1 MTSRSLLLSILL
13 IASLVSAARCGGG
26 AGPAPSSGFDPESG
40 ETRGGDQ
47 TSRAKKPVRAAL
59 KLGQIPVLSLDGIPM
74 PQPASEEGT
83 APDTG
88 EKGKA
93 KTGALPP
100 RSVPAPDD
108 NGVPPRN
115 LFAVE
120 EDPALV
126 AERRRQAEETA
137 QKAQDAAKKA
147 QEARLK
153 WQGPPLPPPP
163 PQPPAIP
170 FQFIGYLGSP
180 EDRIGVFFGPGL
192 FLAKKGDAVQAR
204 FKIVSIGY
212 ESAEIG
218 FQGFAQTQ
226 RIPLTAG
233 GK

>member
-13 IASLVSAARCGGG
+13 AAALVSAARCSGSP
-26 AGPAPSSGFDPESG
+26 GPAASSGFDPDAAENQPTRARRKAPAVLNPDQIPLLSLEGIPTPQAASEAGTAQEAG
-40 ETRGGDQ
+40 ERGG
-47 TSRAKKPVRAAL
+47 
-59 KLGQIPVLSLDGIPM
+59 
-74 PQPASEEGT
+74 
-83 APDTG
+83 
-88 EKGKA
+88 A
-93 KTGALPP
+93 KTGAQPP
-100 RSVPAPDD
+100 RSVPVPDD
-108 NGVPPRN
+108 NGLPPRN

-120 EDPALV
+120 EDPAVV
-126 AERRRQAEETA
+126 AERRRQAEEAA

-180 EDRIGVFFGPGL
+180 EDRIGVFFGPSL
-192 FLAKKGDAVQAR
+192 FLAKRGEAVQAR

-218 FQGFAQTQ
+218 FQGFTQTQ